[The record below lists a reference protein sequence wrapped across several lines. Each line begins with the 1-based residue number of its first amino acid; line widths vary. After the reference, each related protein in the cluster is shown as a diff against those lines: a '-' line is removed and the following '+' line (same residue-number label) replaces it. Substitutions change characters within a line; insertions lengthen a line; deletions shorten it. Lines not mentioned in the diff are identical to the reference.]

1 MSASPPRP
9 SPNRSSGPTPPPLP
23 VHEDHH
29 HHHPTPDHPSWLDDA
44 GIQDLDHFAKT
55 LTVMKAKG
63 VRTELLSAILSHYS
77 SSWLPELS
85 GRAACDPSPES
96 PTAAW
101 LKKRLLI
108 ETLASILPTEK
119 RSVSCDFL
127 LTLLRT
133 ASMVGAAASCVR
145 ELEARAAAQLDEAS
159 LEELMI
165 PAFSHTCGTL
175 LDVGLVLRL
184 VRRFAG
190 NNDDGGAAAR
200 SGAALERVAKLV
212 DSYLAEAALDAG
224 LTVAEFEKLASSLP
238 VHARAMDDG
247 LYRAVDTFIKPASVC
262 DVSLRC
268 TVFNWRCFPVQIAC
282 LFQKRG
288 DVLALPGMQTTLGL
302 QQQGG
307 IRGLPSLN
315 HPFLDILIH
324 HQPVLNRD
332 KRSQQGFHLH
342 LVIWFDHSTSSW
354 FREGHRPP
362 HRVAFANLL
371 GPRFV
376 PLSLRGA
383 SSLVPVVCTPRS
395 DTPAVLVSMTF
406 NCVTASGV
414 GISTIPPAHP
424 STSKQE
430 KKTLCRLIDAR
441 KLSAEASLHAAQ
453 NERLPVRSVIQVL
466 FSEHT
471 KLRRLTEQWG
481 GSFDGPRSPNP
492 EAAAARCP
500 SKREVLLHQQEIRGL
515 RDDVARLR
523 VHCQGLQAQIDTLAS
538 SEKKKRGF
546 FRWSSFL
553 LFRTTDD
560 DAAEKAEDS
569 ETGAGRPM
577 PMRASKRSVPQASK
591 WRNSLS

>member
-1 MSASPPRP
+1 MMSASPPRP

-29 HHHPTPDHPSWLDDA
+29 HHHPTPGHPSWLDDA
-44 GIQDLDHFAKT
+44 CIQDLDHFAKT

-101 LKKRLLI
+101 LKKRLFI

-247 LYRAVDTFIKPASVC
+247 LYGAVDTFIKVSGSPAT
-262 DVSLRC
+262 SL
-268 TVFNWRCFPVQIAC
+268 FIQ
-282 LFQKRG
+282 
-288 DVLALPGMQTTLGL
+288 D
-302 QQQGG
+302 
-307 IRGLPSLN
+307 
-315 HPFLDILIH
+315 DI
-324 HQPVLNRD
+324 
-332 KRSQQGFHLH
+332 
-342 LVIWFDHSTSSW
+342 SW
-354 FREGHRPP
+354 
-362 HRVAFANLL
+362 
-371 GPRFV
+371 
-376 PLSLRGA
+376 
-383 SSLVPVVCTPRS
+383 
-395 DTPAVLVSMTF
+395 
-406 NCVTASGV
+406 
-414 GISTIPPAHP
+414 AHP

-500 SKREVLLHQQEIRGL
+500 SKREVLAHQQEIRGL

-523 VHCQGLQAQIDTLAS
+523 VHCQGLQAQIDKLAS

-553 LFRTTDD
+553 LLRTTDD

-577 PMRASKRSVPQASK
+577 PMRASK